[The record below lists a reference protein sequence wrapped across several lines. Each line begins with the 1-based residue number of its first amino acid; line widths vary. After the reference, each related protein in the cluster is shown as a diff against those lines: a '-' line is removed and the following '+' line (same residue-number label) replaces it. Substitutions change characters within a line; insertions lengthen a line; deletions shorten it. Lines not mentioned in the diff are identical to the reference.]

1 MLRRLRRLFGGVL
14 LLLSFAPFYLV
25 LDTEKDA
32 LRRAIVDIAGTTL
45 ALVQTGTLTAVLLG
59 VLLAFLI
66 PRSRVLPHF
75 ERVGGRLSSIPVS
88 RWALGVSGLAFV
100 LAVVVNAVMYGGF
113 YTNID
118 EISSIIHAR
127 YLAAG
132 QLAGQL
138 PGSAAGWL
146 IPNMLTVDAGWVS
159 QFPPSHLVLLAS
171 GVLLGVPQL
180 LGPLLFAA
188 LAGFSTLS
196 LSRLIPAH
204 QSSVRI
210 AGLLVALSPFLVSF
224 GAGGWSHTSA
234 GAFLWLALY
243 AALRARDGSG
253 GWSVLA
259 GAAIGI
265 AVCSRPWVSVLLGT
279 LATLGTWLS
288 YEWGN
293 ARSGSVL
300 ETMRRMSWRWMGAR
314 IGGTVLGGAP
324 FAVALGL
331 YNRALFGSSTTLG
344 YVTAFGTR
352 HGLGFHQDP
361 WGNPYTALDALGLT
375 SGDVI
380 VFGTQLLE
388 TPLPLGALIG
398 IWLLLARQL
407 PKGAALLAAW
417 AALPVGG
424 NALYWF
430 HSTRM
435 MYEAAPAWI
444 ALSVLALV
452 PLFADSATEG
462 APAMSAPDTA
472 SSASGGPDPSPTSR
486 RRRLDP
492 AGVGLWTAT
501 VAVGMALLLGIPQ
514 RVGSLSWDAEALA
527 RLTVPVMP
535 DDEPALVFVHVS
547 WNERLSA
554 RLQGPAG
561 MRQDS
566 VISLL
571 RRNTNC
577 TLDTYAAARE
587 EAMTGRAADLPV
599 VDLQQLAGTPDDI
612 VRPPVPDG
620 TTLRTRQSERFST
633 ACQRELN
640 ADRFGAVA
648 LAPLLWQGDL
658 PGIEE
663 GAPLFV
669 RDLGPERNEPVVQHY
684 SGRSAWVFVP
694 KEDGAPPELVPYA
707 EAMQVLWGS

>member
-1 MLRRLRRLFGGVL
+1 VTLLRRLLGGAL
-14 LLLSFAPFYLV
+14 LLLSFAPFYLL
-25 LDTEKDA
+25 LDTEHDP
-32 LRRAIVDIAGTTL
+32 LRRAIVDVAGTTL
-45 ALVQTGTLTAVLLG
+45 ELVQTGTLTAVLLG

-66 PRSRVLPHF
+66 PRTRVLPYL
-75 ERVGGRLSSIPVS
+75 ERLGGRLSSIPVS
-88 RWALGVSGLAFV
+88 RWALGVALLAFL
-100 LAVVVNAVMYGGF
+100 LAVVVNSAMYGGF

-180 LGPLLFAA
+180 VGPILFAVF
-188 LAGFSTLS
+188 AGFSTLA

-204 QSSVRI
+204 QSSVRLT
-210 AGLLVALSPFLVSF
+210 GLLVALSPFLVSF

-234 GAFLWLALY
+234 GAFLWLTLY

-259 GAAIGI
+259 GAAIGV

-288 YEWGN
+288 YEWAS
-293 ARSGSVL
+293 ARSDSIV

-314 IGGTVLGGAP
+314 VAGTLLGGAP
-324 FAVALGL
+324 FAIALGW
-331 YNRALFGSSTTLG
+331 YNRALFGSPTTLG
-344 YVTAFGTR
+344 YVSAFGTR

-361 WGNPYTALDALGLT
+361 WGNPYAPLDAFALT

-388 TPLPLGALIG
+388 TPIPVAAVIG
-398 IWLLLARQL
+398 IWLLLSRQL

-417 AALPVGG
+417 AALPVGA

-452 PLFADSATEG
+452 PLFTGPVDPKPPLQT
-462 APAMSAPDTA
+462 
-472 SSASGGPDPSPTSR
+472 SG

-492 AGVGLWTAT
+492 SGVGLWTAM
-501 VAVGMALLLGIPQ
+501 VAVCMALLLGIPQ

-527 RLTVPVMP
+527 RLTVPALP
-535 DDEPALVFVHVS
+535 NDEPALVFVHVS

-554 RLQGPAG
+554 RLQGSGG

-577 TLDTYAAARE
+577 TLDTYSVARE
-587 EAMTGRAADLPV
+587 QVMMGQATDLPDI
-599 VDLQQLAGTPDDI
+599 DLRQIAGTPADI

-620 TTLRTRQSERFST
+620 TTLRTRQNERFSV

-669 RDLGPERNEPVVQHY
+669 RDLGPERNQPVVQHY
-684 SGRSAWVFVP
+684 SERNAWVLVP
-694 KEDGAPPELVPYA
+694 KEDGAQPELVPYA